1 MHQTFY
7 DRPFKTMS
15 FRDRIE
21 VMSDKL
27 VIKYG
32 GSAMTDV
39 VLRKEVA
46 REISRLRDGGS
57 SPVIIHGGGPFIKA
71 ALATAKIESEFI
83 RGLRVTD
90 EQSLPIIEQAL
101 TYLNKQLSQ
110 EIGAAIGLS
119 GRDAGVVVAK
129 QAQNG
134 ELGFVGDIT
143 QVNEVL
149 LDSLLQQSLI
159 PVIACIAANESG
171 DGVYNVN
178 ADSVAGAVAGSLK
191 SPVIFLSDIPG
202 VLDNP
207 EDKSSL
213 LIELSQKDIAERIAD
228 GRIAG
233 GMIPK
238 VEAATDALK
247 KGAAFAV
254 IADGRKPESIREVL
268 NSNAGTRIVPR

>member
-1 MHQTFY
+1 
-7 DRPFKTMS
+7 
-15 FRDRIE
+15 
-21 VMSDKL
+21 MSDKL

-32 GSAMTDV
+32 GSAMTEV

-46 REISRLRDGGS
+46 REISKLRSEGS
-57 SPVIIHGGGPFIKA
+57 SPVIIHGGGPFITA
-71 ALATAKIESEFI
+71 ALATANIESEFV

-90 EQSLPIIEQAL
+90 EQSLPIVEQAL

-110 EIGAAIGLS
+110 EIGNAIGLS
-119 GRDAGVVVAK
+119 GRDADVVVAK

-134 ELGFVGDIT
+134 ELGFVGEVT
-143 QVNEVL
+143 QVNEAL
-149 LDSLLQQSLI
+149 LVALLNQSLI
-159 PVIACIAANESG
+159 PVIACIAANETG

-178 ADSVAGAVAGSLK
+178 ADSVAGAVAGTLQ

-207 EDKSSL
+207 EDKTSL
-213 LIELSQKDIAERIAD
+213 LPELSQSDIAERIAD

-254 IADGRKPESIREVL
+254 IADGRKAQSIGEVL
-268 NSNAGTRIVPR
+268 QGTAGTRITP

>member
-1 MHQTFY
+1 
-7 DRPFKTMS
+7 
-15 FRDRIE
+15 
-21 VMSDKL
+21 MSDKL

-46 REISRLRDGGS
+46 REISKLRSEGS
-57 SPVIIHGGGPFIKA
+57 SPIIVHGGGPFIKA
-71 ALATAKIESEFI
+71 ALAAANIESEFI

-90 EQSLPIIEQAL
+90 EQSLPIVEQAL

-110 EIGAAIGLS
+110 EIGNAIGLS

-134 ELGFVGDIT
+134 ELGFVGEVT
-143 QVNEVL
+143 QVNKAL
-149 LDSLLQQSLI
+149 LDSLLQQALI
-159 PVIACIAANESG
+159 PVIACIAATEAG

-178 ADSVAGAVAGSLK
+178 ADSVAGAVAGALQ

-207 EDKSSL
+207 EDKTSL
-213 LIELSQKDIAERIAD
+213 LSELSQKDIEERIAD

-238 VEAATDALK
+238 VEAAVGALEQ
-247 KGAAFAV
+247 GAAFAV

-268 NSNAGTRIVPR
+268 KANAGTRIVPA

>member
-1 MHQTFY
+1 MHWLIHT
-7 DRPFKTMS
+7 RPFKNML
-15 FRDRIE
+15 FRGRIE
-21 VMSDKL
+21 AMSDKL

-46 REISRLRDGGS
+46 REISRLRSEGS
-57 SPVIIHGGGPFIKA
+57 SPVVVHGGGPFIKA
-71 ALATAKIESEFI
+71 ALATANIESEFV

-90 EQSLPIIEQAL
+90 EQSLPIVEQTL

-110 EIGAAIGLS
+110 EIGNAIGLS
-119 GRDAGVVVAK
+119 GRDADVVVAK

-134 ELGFVGDIT
+134 ELGFVGEVI
-143 QVNEVL
+143 QVNEAL
-149 LDSLLQQSLI
+149 LVALLNQSLI
-159 PVIACIAANESG
+159 PVIACIAANETG
-171 DGVYNVN
+171 EGVYNVN
-178 ADSVAGAVAGSLK
+178 ADSVAGAVAGTLQ

-207 EDKSSL
+207 EDKTSL
-213 LIELSQKDIAERIAD
+213 LPELSQNDIAERIAD

-254 IADGRKPESIREVL
+254 IADGRKAQSIGEVL
-268 NSNAGTRIVPR
+268 QGTAGTRITP